1 MTKNPAAVKFRSPQ
15 KDLLDLNPT
24 DGSNRIC
31 YSAPRMPLS
40 KAFDLIRAD
49 ADSKISVGLN
59 SKDGADLG
67 LIASLDSPHNPAKSI
82 PNFSSAFD
90 SVRASANPPPVPAA
104 AKAPKCLTDAQKA
117 ALRAGT
123 AAIEAAISEPDP
135 VVALPQVP
143 EQSMSMPPLPRM
155 SNSPSEPL
163 VVVSGLPATT
173 VDVTSEPS
181 VVLSTDAQVD
191 VLLASVRYNPPR
203 KAIGEYVSDVLTFF
217 REIAQEVREAFKP
230 NSEADEFGYV
240 QKPNYVGIGLTAAF
254 SSVVAVGALLI
265 ALNPFGV
272 KETRSNMVASISA
285 PAPISVS
292 FENPQRNLV
301 EPIISAPAPLE
312 ISRDVAVVTPTS
324 VDMDFTTGEVSAP
337 RRHHSR
343 HHVLRSASTTTTPS
357 TALVKVESLGSSPSV
372 SVALSSKQFGRSRLF
387 VGEVVGD
394 SSVSTGTTVAG
405 PRLIIDRT
413 LSRMGLSMNDL
424 PPQVASLIS
433 ANTPKSLTNF
443 AALVEAEAF
452 RQVSSSLEEKEDIW
466 MTRASLNADQLRQ
479 YARVL
484 GATGLFN

>member
-1 MTKNPAAVKFRSPQ
+1 MTVTKIHSNVNAARLAKRPPNRDLFGDAVLKDADPSSLTPRAKINDVELAGFCRESDSISPQ
-15 KDLLDLNPT
+15 FKPIGEFFGLN
-24 DGSNRIC
+24 GSNHPSKKQSPRKGSPPQV
-31 YSAPRMPLS
+31 SAPTP
-40 KAFDLIRAD
+40 
-49 ADSKISVGLN
+49 
-59 SKDGADLG
+59 
-67 LIASLDSPHNPAKSI
+67 
-82 PNFSSAFD
+82 
-90 SVRASANPPPVPAA
+90 
-104 AKAPKCLTDAQKA
+104 APKPLTDAQKA
-117 ALRAGT
+117 AISAAT

-143 EQSMSMPPLPRM
+143 QPILPMPPLPRM
-155 SNSPSEPL
+155 NKVPATSEPL
-163 VVVSGLPATT
+163 VVVSGIESIQVVSAPA
-173 VDVTSEPS
+173 EPA
-181 VVLSTDAQVD
+181 VVLLTDAQVD
-191 VLLASVRYNPPR
+191 VLLASARYNAPR
-203 KAIGEYVSDVLTFF
+203 KIISEFVQNVRDLVRDVVD
-217 REIAQEVREAFKP
+217 EIREAFKP
-230 NSEADEFGYV
+230 TTDELGYV
-240 QKPNYVGIGLTAAF
+240 QKPNYVGFGLTAAF
-254 SSVVAVGALLI
+254 SSVAAIGALLI

-272 KETRSNMVASISA
+272 KETTPSSMVASLSTA
-285 PAPISVS
+285 APISVS

-301 EPIISAPAPLE
+301 EPVISAPAPLE

-343 HHVLRSASTTTTPS
+343 HHVLRSASTTTTS
-357 TALVKVESLGSSPSV
+357 SSALVKVESLGSSHSV

-443 AALVEAEAF
+443 ATLVEAEAF
-452 RQVSSSLEEKEDIW
+452 RQVSPSLEEKQDIW
-466 MTRASLNADQLRQ
+466 MIRASLNADQLRQ